1 MRYDTKI
8 QSVAGSITTTIP
20 ATVRDFLNLS
30 KGESVTWI
38 IDTETGIVSVAKK
51 SWFLFI
57 FFLLKWL
64 IVKLELALANI
75 DDNFLLHVRLF
86 IFV

>member
-1 MRYDTKI
+1 MKYDTKI

-30 KGESVTWI
+30 KGESVTWV

-51 SWFLFI
+51 S
-57 FFLLKWL
+57 
-64 IVKLELALANI
+64 
-75 DDNFLLHVRLF
+75 
-86 IFV
+86 

>member
-51 SWFLFI
+51 S
-57 FFLLKWL
+57 
-64 IVKLELALANI
+64 
-75 DDNFLLHVRLF
+75 
-86 IFV
+86 